1 MVFRVAKEGRG
12 GCQERHRIRRAIKRN
27 TNRYTTFRPER
38 RFAPLFS
45 GSFRLYTGEMPRHLL
60 LTLAGIAVFALGATQ
75 TTLAHPP
82 HSAAQPVVLPTRAA
96 PPPEKS
102 EYTYETVS
110 AYADSWEYAIRWGE
124 GKISIYDE
132 TGIIEESP
140 KILELLN
147 ANLGRTKL
155 MLTNQE
161 KAQIRVKWVDELP
174 APYANA
180 CATTQNTLKSSGVE
194 YDFAIIRFR
203 RENRCMGKNKSDA
216 DLLMMHEL
224 GHALG
229 FAKHAKEDDVMST
242 HDPVWGKNE
251 VNLLTLQHFLAGL
264 YSLSP
269 GQKIPG
275 NTRMPE
281 PAARMNVYHAPME
294 AKGPVYA
301 VTPTERLPESR
312 PLASTP
318 RSRKIEK
325 RLPDGTL
332 TVEFLPLEPTSVNTN
347 SSGAPILT
355 PPGEIMTPRKAT
367 VSSGMDRIIEINS
380 KTMKKGLSRPMETI
394 EPGR

>member
-1 MVFRVAKEGRG
+1 MLTRRTALASGALAALATPLPALAQGRKDSVTLALVLEPPG
-12 GCQERHRIRRAIKRN
+12 LDPTAGAASSIAEVTLYNIYETLTKINPDGSVSPLLAESWEVSSDLK
-27 TNRYTTFRPER
+27 TYTFRLRKDVKFHNGEP
-38 RFAPLFS
+38 FNAAAVKFS
-45 GSFRLYTGEMPRHLL
+45 FD
-60 LTLAGIAVFALGATQ
+60 
-75 TTLAHPP
+75 
-82 HSAAQPVVLPTRAA
+82 RAA
-96 PPPEKS
+96 ADKS
-102 EYTYETVS
+102 TNKDKRTF
-110 AYADSWEYAIRWGE
+110 
-124 GKISIYDE
+124 
-132 TGIIEESP
+132 
-140 KILELLN
+140 
-147 ANLGRTKL
+147 ANLSTKVADEHTVV
-155 MLTNQE
+155 LTNQE

-216 DLLMMHEL
+216 DLLLMHEL

-251 VNLLTLQHFLAGL
+251 VNLLTLQHFLTGL

-294 AKGPVYA
+294 EKGPVYA

-318 RSRKIEK
+318 QYRKIEK

-332 TVEFLPLEPTSVNTN
+332 TVEFSPLEPTSVNTN